1 LRLIL
6 GKDLIDSD
14 SIDGCKLM
22 NHKRDCYGLRY
33 ERVEFVVIDL
43 RVFGEESKDDF
54 ISKKDR

>member
-1 LRLIL
+1 
-6 GKDLIDSD
+6 
-14 SIDGCKLM
+14 M